1 MRRGPIDFPCLTF
14 TRTRIASSQIMID
27 RQNASPSSPSFTNE
41 DRAYMSRAL
50 SLAER
55 ALYTTSPN
63 PRVGC
68 VIVRDGSVVGE
79 GWHERPGGAHAEVNA
94 LAQARGEAAGATVY
108 VTLEPCNH
116 FGRTPP
122 CVNALIESKV
132 ARIVAASRDP
142 NRIAQGGFERLRE
155 AGIRVE
161 SGLLN
166 DEARELN
173 IGFFARL
180 ERGRPWL
187 RMKIAASL
195 DGMTALD
202 NGKSQW
208 ITHPEARKDGHHFRA
223 RSCAVL
229 TGIGTVRD
237 DDPQLTVRDVETTRQ
252 PHRVLIDSRFEVPLN
267 AKILAGGNVL
277 VAGALDDPARIQAL
291 QSAGPEVLVLPNP
304 HGKVGLS
311 DLVAE
316 LGRRGWNEI
325 HVEAGT
331 KLNGSL
337 MREGLIDEIVVYLAP
352 CLIGDSGRGMF
363 NLPKLESL
371 DARVPLTIRDV
382 RMIGPDVRVIARVAA
397 RP

>member
-1 MRRGPIDFPCLTF
+1 
-14 TRTRIASSQIMID
+14 MID

-79 GWHERPGGAHAEVNA
+79 GWHERPGGAHAEANA

-116 FGRTPP
+116 FGHTPP

-132 ARIVAASRDP
+132 ARIVAAIRDP
-142 NRIAQGGFERLRE
+142 NPIAQGGFERLRE

-187 RMKIAASL
+187 RMKACVCSISANCVCASRMAFL
-195 DGMTALD
+195 
-202 NGKSQW
+202 S
-208 ITHPEARKDGHHFRA
+208 
-223 RSCAVL
+223 S
-229 TGIGTVRD
+229 
-237 DDPQLTVRDVETTRQ
+237 
-252 PHRVLIDSRFEVPLN
+252 SR
-267 AKILAGGNVL
+267 
-277 VAGALDDPARIQAL
+277 
-291 QSAGPEVLVLPNP
+291 
-304 HGKVGLS
+304 
-311 DLVAE
+311 
-316 LGRRGWNEI
+316 
-325 HVEAGT
+325 
-331 KLNGSL
+331 
-337 MREGLIDEIVVYLAP
+337 MRCVT
-352 CLIGDSGRGMF
+352 SR
-363 NLPKLESL
+363 
-371 DARVPLTIRDV
+371 
-382 RMIGPDVRVIARVAA
+382 
-397 RP
+397 